1 MTPKH
6 LEFWSVRNLV
16 GVMEIQITKIK
27 CQSKKKKSQTKGAE
41 TLVTSVTFL
50 LPLSPPYSCQWFDCL
65 NPLCSLCLGAGL
77 DIIMNVIFGDDF
89 EKVALYIAFHSC
101 WDSIVLQS

>member
-1 MTPKH
+1 MTFP
-6 LEFWSVRNLV
+6 
-16 GVMEIQITKIK
+16 
-27 CQSKKKKSQTKGAE
+27 
-41 TLVTSVTFL
+41 

-89 EKVALYIAFHSC
+89 EKVALYIALHSC
-101 WDSIVLQS
+101 REKNVTDQESALRAALQ